1 MVMLPQLTP
10 VLAGALTIL
19 VGSLI
24 VFGHRFVDQ
33 SGKFSE
39 KINIDEL
46 NEIRI
51 AIRSETPFQ

>member
-39 KINIDEL
+39 KINIDYKDM
-46 NEIRI
+46 IVSGTR
-51 AIRSETPFQ
+51 